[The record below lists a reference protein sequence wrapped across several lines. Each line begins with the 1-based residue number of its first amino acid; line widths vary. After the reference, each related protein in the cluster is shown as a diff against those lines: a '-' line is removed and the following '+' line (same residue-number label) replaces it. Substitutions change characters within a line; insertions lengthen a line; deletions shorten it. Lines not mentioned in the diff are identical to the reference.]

1 MDEWTREDTEHM
13 LINPFYAINIAP
25 DLVGEH
31 EPQVSKDAWVA
42 ANKKLIKE
50 IGTQAWLEKLLAVL
64 QGDYP
69 RNPDDDLTL
78 GHAHR

>member
-1 MDEWTREDTEHM
+1 MDEGSRKDAEHM
-13 LINPFYAINIAP
+13 LINPFYAINITP
-25 DLVGEH
+25 DLMGEH
-31 EPQVSKDAWVA
+31 EPLVSEAQWIA
-42 ANKKLIKE
+42 ANKKLIEE
-50 IGTQAWLEKLLAVL
+50 IGAKAWLEKLLAVL